1 MTTGNAIQNY
11 RLNSYQLGPF
21 ERKYDSQ
28 DTHI

>member
-1 MTTGNAIQNY
+1 MTKGIAIQNY
-11 RLNSYQLGPF
+11 RLNSYQLGLF

>member
-1 MTTGNAIQNY
+1 MATGNAIQNY
-11 RLNSYQLGPF
+11 RLNSYQLGLF